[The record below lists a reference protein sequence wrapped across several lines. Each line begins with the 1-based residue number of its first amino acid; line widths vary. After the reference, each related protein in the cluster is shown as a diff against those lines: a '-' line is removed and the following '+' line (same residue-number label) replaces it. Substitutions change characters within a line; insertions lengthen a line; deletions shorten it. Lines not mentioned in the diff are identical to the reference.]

1 VFVSRLNAGR
11 SLEDPLAT
19 GRGAYLYV
27 IEGDVDVNGQ
37 RMETG
42 SAAQITDEERIAI
55 SANATSELILV
66 DVALA

>member
-1 VFVSRLNAGR
+1 
-11 SLEDPLAT
+11 
-19 GRGAYLYV
+19 
-27 IEGDVDVNGQ
+27 
-37 RMETG
+37 METG